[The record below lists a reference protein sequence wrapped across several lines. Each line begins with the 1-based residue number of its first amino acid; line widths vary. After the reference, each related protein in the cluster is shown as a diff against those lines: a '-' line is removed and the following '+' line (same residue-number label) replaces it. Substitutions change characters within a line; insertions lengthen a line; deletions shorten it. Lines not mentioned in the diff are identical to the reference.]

1 MKYTKFAD
9 GSTRRSRLLAALTHP
24 QWLHREDALTAV
36 WPTAEERPKN
46 YRQSLRNLIGEL
58 KSERRIEILDVGMER
73 FVRLAKPTATPAPN
87 LTSLPSDLV
96 EDDDDDLGIEFEDD

>member
-46 YRQSLRNLIGEL
+46 YKQSLRNMLGEL
-58 KSERRIEILDVGMER
+58 KSESAIEMWDVDGER
-73 FVRLAKPTATPAPN
+73 FVRLAKPTAAATPT

-96 EDDDDDLGIEFEDD
+96 EDDDDDLGIEFED